1 MKLTGLVR
9 KADEPERVVIP
20 IKLHRKIGIEIKFPL
35 EIYVYSEQIVLM
47 KYALLAFFAGMPIIS
62 KII

>member
-9 KADEPERVVIP
+9 KADKPGRLVIP
-20 IKLHRKIGIEIKFPL
+20 IKLRRKIGIEIKYPL
-35 EIYVYSEQIVLM
+35 KIYVYSEQIVLM
-47 KYALLAFFAGMPIIS
+47 KYALLAFFAGIPIIS